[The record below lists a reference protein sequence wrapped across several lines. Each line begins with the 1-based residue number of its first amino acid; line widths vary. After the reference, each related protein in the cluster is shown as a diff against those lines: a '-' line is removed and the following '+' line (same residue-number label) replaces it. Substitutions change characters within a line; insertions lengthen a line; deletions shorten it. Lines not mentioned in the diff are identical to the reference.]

1 MQTGPDG
8 GCIPDSPQFY
18 AVVAATDVSREVAD
32 EAGTFCT

>member
-8 GCIPDSPQFY
+8 RCISDSPQFY
-18 AVVAATDVSREVAD
+18 AFVAASDVSREVAD